1 MLNTLELE
9 LKLVS
14 YEVYFHYKYKTQRNI
29 TGMTQQYSILI
40 VGHQLKNCFQK
51 KQLVVEKEQGVGSM
65 RQNTTSLVHN
75 EQKPKQEK
83 G

>member
-1 MLNTLELE
+1 
-9 LKLVS
+9 
-14 YEVYFHYKYKTQRNI
+14 
-29 TGMTQQYSILI
+29 MTQQQNTYSWPPAEEL
-40 VGHQLKNCFQK
+40 FPE

-65 RQNTTSLVHN
+65 RQNIMSLVHN